1 MNFFGYLHGFLQDF
15 VSNVRKVE
23 LGKEQVVKYG
33 TPIVSKRGE
42 EIAFFN
48 LGSTVVL
55 AFEAPPLEFTVI
67 PGQKVRMGQYLARI
81 REEPQ

>member
-1 MNFFGYLHGFLQDF
+1 M
-15 VSNVRKVE
+15 
-23 LGKEQVVKYG
+23 KYEA
-33 TPIVSKRGE
+33 PVASKRGE

-55 AFEAPPLEFTVI
+55 AFEAPSLEFAVI

-81 REEPQ
+81 REEAHQ